1 MKYGSEGD
9 KGWDTSSPDAQWSGS
24 SDTVGGASQ
33 DCATHAPWM
42 TSPLS
47 DYMDLISAQ
56 CR

>member
-9 KGWDTSSPDAQWSGS
+9 KGWDAASPEAQWSGS
-24 SDTVGGASQ
+24 SGTLGGASQ

-42 TSPLS
+42 TSPVS